1 MSQELTYEQALSRVE
16 QIAAE
21 IEKGHTDLDQLAEQL
36 REARDLQ
43 AICKAKLL
51 KAEADVNEIL
61 NEEDG
66 TR

>member
-36 REARDLQ
+36 REARDLLAQ
-43 AICKAKLL
+43 ATNLPPERQPA
-51 KAEADVNEIL
+51 
-61 NEEDG
+61 
-66 TR
+66 

>member
-36 REARDLQ
+36 REARDLL